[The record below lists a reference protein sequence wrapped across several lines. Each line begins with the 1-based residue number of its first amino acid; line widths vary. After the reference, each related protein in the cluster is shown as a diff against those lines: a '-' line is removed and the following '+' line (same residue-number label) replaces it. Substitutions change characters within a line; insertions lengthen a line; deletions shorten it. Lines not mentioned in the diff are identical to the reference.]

1 MTPPSRRNVPRRKRG
16 SGPRLIAAL
25 LWFGVGCGALAVVL
39 AVLLA
44 SSSRGARGLERLQK
58 ALFEPLI
65 ETRVET
71 REVEVEVPEAP
82 AAPTPAQAEYD
93 LRRLFNGIEL
103 ATGADFCGG
112 RSAAVERVVDDS
124 YRARVVVEAR
134 RPRAAITLDEILAQ
148 NSQLADILPG
158 LPELLATATVSPYFD
173 RLYDEKESRIRAN
186 LHQLN
191 RLVSRHNFFD
201 CETILQLRSP
211 ETGRKA
217 LFILADMDV
226 VSDGSDGDRLPKM
239 PPEITESTHYQPTTS
254 YGWRKKGD
262 IENPLLPGLR
272 RRLQEAR
279 DEFAIPGLSVDHNRR
294 LRATIARLEPL
305 VEELQYRS
313 FLIAEYDPFVVLP
326 VYMITDRS
334 GDPFAPRVGDYAV
347 VIYEDRILPAIVG
360 DAGPN
365 YKVGEASLRIGREID
380 PRTNPYRR
388 PVSDLTAAYVVFPGT
403 RFRPHDEPDLDLWF
417 DECMRL
423 LGEIGGLGEGHEL
436 HRWVDLLKQ
445 MAADRKAGEEGT
457 ADEGSQNGSENSN
470 GDNDREIEGEQEN
483 GDDSGNQEASAA
495 T

>member
-1 MTPPSRRNVPRRKRG
+1 MTQAPRKNEPRRKRG

-44 SSSRGARGLERLQK
+44 SSSRGARGLERLQQ

-65 ETRVET
+65 ETRVEE
-71 REVEVEVPEAP
+71 REIEVEVPGAP
-82 AAPTPAQAEYD
+82 PAPPPTPAQAEYD

-103 ATGADFCGG
+103 ATGADFSKGQ
-112 RSAAVERVVDDS
+112 SAAVERLIDDS
-124 YRARVVVEAR
+124 YRARMVVEAR
-134 RPRAAITLDEILAQ
+134 RPQAATTLDEILAQ
-148 NSQLADILPG
+148 NSQLAEILPG
-158 LPELLATATVSPYFD
+158 LPGLLATATVSPYFD
-173 RLYDEKESRIRAN
+173 RLYDEKESRIRSN
-186 LHQLN
+186 LHRLN

-217 LFILADMDV
+217 LFMLADMDV
-226 VSDGSDGDRLPKM
+226 VSDGSDGDRLPVM
-239 PPEITESTHYQPTTS
+239 PPEITESTNYQPTTS
-254 YGWRKKGD
+254 YGWRKKGNV
-262 IENPLLPGLR
+262 ENPLLPGLR

-347 VIYEDRILPAIVG
+347 VIYENRILPAIVG

-380 PRTNPYRR
+380 PRTTPYRR

-436 HRWVDLLKQ
+436 HPWVDLLKQ
-445 MAADRKAGEEGT
+445 MAAEREADQDGGQNDGMQEDEGGGENEET
-457 ADEGSQNGSENSN
+457 AD
-470 GDNDREIEGEQEN
+470 
-483 GDDSGNQEASAA
+483 AS
-495 T
+495 